1 VTFLVATN
9 RLGPSNLTYLRGC
22 TQNGLILYLKSV
34 YKNRKPFRSLCIQ
47 NQVMSTLLKDR
58 VWVMLSEVAK
68 RGIYPLHASR
78 LGVYRMPV
86 ELTERSAITNV
97 LNELKSS
104 GFKTE
109 TFADR
114 IYVTNKWTENG
125 TDSITRKNLSADLL
139 ITVEI
144 VTGEVVDII
153 YQIKPI
159 EFFGDHYWV
168 KDYRKKADDN
178 AKIIIDTIIRNTT
191 IGDKMISH
199 YQKSQKISLEDAI
212 KKLED
217 LTPLAKNPKSR
228 SATALQQQQKPAAS
242 LSAPASPTQ
251 LEQPVPPSIP
261 ATVAGGG
268 GSTTISLTGSG
279 TSYSKIDGPIDS
291 SFKTK
296 RQPAGTFQGIKVWGP
311 VDPPGQLG
319 IWGEEV
325 CVDFDICVADGACI
339 EACPVNVY
347 EWLETPGHPASEKKP
362 FMIREKDCIF
372 CMACENVCPP
382 QCVKIFQ
389 KG

>member
-1 VTFLVATN
+1 
-9 RLGPSNLTYLRGC
+9 
-22 TQNGLILYLKSV
+22 
-34 YKNRKPFRSLCIQ
+34 
-47 NQVMSTLLKDR
+47 MSTLLKDR

-68 RGIYPLHASR
+68 RGIFPLHASR

-86 ELTERSAITNV
+86 ELTERSAITNI
-97 LNELKSS
+97 LNELKGS

-114 IYVTNKWTENG
+114 IYVTYKWTEQG
-125 TDSITRKNLSADLL
+125 VDPLTRESLSVDLSIM
-139 ITVEI
+139 VEI
-144 VTGEVVDII
+144 VTGEVIDII

-168 KDYRKKADDN
+168 RDYRKKADDN
-178 AKIIIDTIIRNTT
+178 AKMIIDTIIRNTT
-191 IGDKMISH
+191 IGDKLILN
-199 YQKSQKISLEDAI
+199 YQKSQKLSLDDAI
-212 KKLED
+212 KKLEE
-217 LTPLAKNPKSR
+217 LTPLAKNPKAR
-228 SATALQQQQKPAAS
+228 SA
-242 LSAPASPTQ
+242 
-251 LEQPVPPSIP
+251 VPPAQKQKLP
-261 ATVAGGG
+261 ATSSASTSPPQLTQRVTSVAGGG
-268 GSTTISLTGSG
+268 GGDTSISLTGSG
-279 TSYSKIDGPIDS
+279 TNYSKVEGPIDP

-296 RQPAGTFQGIKVWGP
+296 RQPVGTFQGIKVWGP
-311 VDPPGQLG
+311 TDPPGQLG
-319 IWGEEV
+319 VWGTEV

>member
-1 VTFLVATN
+1 
-9 RLGPSNLTYLRGC
+9 
-22 TQNGLILYLKSV
+22 
-34 YKNRKPFRSLCIQ
+34 
-47 NQVMSTLLKDR
+47 MSTLLKDR

-86 ELTERSAITNV
+86 EVTERSAITSI
-97 LNELKSS
+97 LSDLKST

-114 IYVTNKWTENG
+114 IYVTHKWTERG
-125 TDSITRKNLSADLL
+125 ADLMTREDLSADLL

-168 KDYRKKADDN
+168 RDYRKKADEN
-178 AKIIIDTIIRNTT
+178 AKMVIDTIIRNTT
-191 IGDKMISH
+191 IGDKLISH
-199 YQKSQKISLEDAI
+199 YQKTQKISLDDAI
-212 KKLED
+212 KKLEQ

-228 SATALQQQQKPAAS
+228 SATALQQQQKPAATS
-242 LSAPASPTQ
+242 DAPASAPQ
-251 LEQPVPPSIP
+251 LEQPVAQRIP
-261 ATVAGGG
+261 TAAAPAGGG
-268 GSTTISLTGSG
+268 NGNTTISLTGSG
-279 TSYSKIDGPIDS
+279 TSYSKIEGPIDP

-296 RQPAGTFQGIKVWGP
+296 RQPVGTFQGIKVWGP
-311 VDPPGQLG
+311 IDPPGQLG
-319 IWGEEV
+319 IWGTEV

>member
-1 VTFLVATN
+1 
-9 RLGPSNLTYLRGC
+9 
-22 TQNGLILYLKSV
+22 
-34 YKNRKPFRSLCIQ
+34 
-47 NQVMSTLLKDR
+47 MSTLLRDR

-78 LGVYRMPV
+78 LGVFRMPV
-86 ELTERSAITNV
+86 EITERSAITNI
-97 LNELKSS
+97 LNELKST

-114 IYVTNKWTENG
+114 IYVTYKWTERG
-125 TDSITRKNLSADLL
+125 SDLITGENLSADLW
-139 ITVEI
+139 IMVEI

-178 AKIIIDTIIRNTT
+178 AKMVIDTIIRNTT
-191 IGDKMISH
+191 IGDKLISH

-212 KKLED
+212 KKLEQ

-228 SATALQQQQKPAAS
+228 SAAALQQQQQQKLAAPS
-242 LSAPASPTQ
+242 ASAPQ
-251 LEQPVPPSIP
+251 LEQPMAQRVPAAA
-261 ATVAGGG
+261 ATAGGG
-268 GSTTISLTGSG
+268 GGGSGNTTISLTGSG
-279 TSYSKIDGPIDS
+279 TNYSKMEGPIDT

-296 RQPAGTFQGIKVWGP
+296 RQPGGTFQGIKVWGP
-311 VDPPGQLG
+311 IDPPGQLG
-319 IWGEEV
+319 IWGTEV
-325 CVDFDICVADGACI
+325 CVDFDICIADGACI